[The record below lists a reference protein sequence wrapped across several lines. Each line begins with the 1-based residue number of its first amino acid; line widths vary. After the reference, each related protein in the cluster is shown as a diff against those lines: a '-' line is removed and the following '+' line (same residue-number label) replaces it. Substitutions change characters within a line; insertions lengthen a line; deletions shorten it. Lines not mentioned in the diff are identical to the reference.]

1 MFEDSVKKAQEI
13 MKSRG
18 LGAIF
23 LHPGVNTYYFTGLM
37 KASFERLLTVII
49 PDEGEP
55 VAVIPRF
62 ETESV
67 MEYSKIKYRDV
78 RGWSEDQDPYVLVG
92 RVVEELG
99 KSKSTIGI
107 DGKMEYVFFEGIQ
120 RALPGARFI
129 GAADVLNEL
138 RLIKS
143 KDEVELM
150 RKAAR
155 IVCKGI
161 KAAFESVSPGRTE
174 IEVSDVLH
182 GEIRRHGGLSA
193 RAREAHG
200 NVFSGPTSA
209 LPHPRSS
216 EKKIESGEIILI
228 DVGAQYEWYFGDVTR
243 VAVLGQPTEKQKRL
257 YGIVLNAQ
265 KTACEAVRPGI
276 EAQELDRVA
285 RRIIL
290 EAGFGQYF
298 RHRLGHGL
306 GLEVHEGPYIV
317 EGNRLRLRPGMT
329 HSVEPG
335 IYLLGEFGI
344 RIEDDVAV
352 TEKGCDNLSVEEF
365 PKDELVVI

>member
-1 MFEDSVKKAQEI
+1 MFEDTVKKAQEI
-13 MKSRG
+13 MKNRG

-55 VAVIPRF
+55 VAVVPGF
-62 ETESV
+62 EVESL
-67 MEYSKIKYRDV
+67 MKYSKIKYRDV
-78 RGWSEDQDPYVLVG
+78 RGWSEDQDPYILVG

-107 DGKMEYVFFEGIQ
+107 DGKMEYIFFEGIQ
-120 RALPGARFI
+120 RALPCARFI

-143 KDEVELM
+143 RDEVELM

-155 IVCKGI
+155 IICKAI
-161 KAAFESVSPGRTE
+161 KAAFESVSSGRTE
-174 IEVSDVLH
+174 IEVSEVLH
-182 GEIRRHGGLSA
+182 GEIRRHGGLS
-193 RAREAHG
+193 RGYG
-200 NVFSGPTSA
+200 NVFFGPTSA
-209 LPHPRSS
+209 LPHPQSS
-216 EKKIESGEIILI
+216 EKKIESGEIVLI
-228 DVGAQYEWYFGDVTR
+228 DVGAQYQWYFSDVTR
-243 VAVLGQPTEKQKRL
+243 AAVLGQPTEKQKRL

-276 EAQELDRVA
+276 EAQELDRTA
-285 RRIIL
+285 RRIIR
-290 EAGFGQYF
+290 EAGFGQNF

-352 TEKGCDNLSVEEF
+352 TEKGCDNLVVDEF
-365 PKDELVVI
+365 PKDELVII